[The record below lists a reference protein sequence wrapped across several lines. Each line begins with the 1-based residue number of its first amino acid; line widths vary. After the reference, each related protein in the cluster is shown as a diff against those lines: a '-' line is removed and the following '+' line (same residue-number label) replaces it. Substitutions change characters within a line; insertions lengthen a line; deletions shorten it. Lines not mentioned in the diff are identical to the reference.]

1 MINKD
6 FKFQI
11 KAIETK
17 DRNWI
22 KNFIK
27 NRWGSDK
34 VIYNGKVF
42 FPHKLSGFF
51 AIKNRKKAGLITY
64 KKYKNHLQII
74 TINSL
79 VEKKSIG
86 SKLIEK
92 VKEEA
97 KRLKYKKIK
106 VITTNDNLKALGFY
120 QKRGFRMVKVYQGA
134 VDKSRKIKPQIPLIG
149 ENNIPLHDEIELES
163 VEF

>member
-1 MINKD
+1 MDDSN
-6 FKFQI
+6 FNFQVKSI
-11 KAIETK
+11 KNQ

-27 NRWGSDK
+27 NRWGLDK

-51 AIKNRKKAGLITY
+51 AIKNRKKVGLITY

-79 VEKKSIG
+79 VEKKVLDQS
-86 SKLIEK
+86 
-92 VKEEA
+92 
-97 KRLKYKKIK
+97 
-106 VITTNDNLKALGFY
+106 
-120 QKRGFRMVKVYQGA
+120 
-134 VDKSRKIKPQIPLIG
+134 
-149 ENNIPLHDEIELES
+149 
-163 VEF
+163 